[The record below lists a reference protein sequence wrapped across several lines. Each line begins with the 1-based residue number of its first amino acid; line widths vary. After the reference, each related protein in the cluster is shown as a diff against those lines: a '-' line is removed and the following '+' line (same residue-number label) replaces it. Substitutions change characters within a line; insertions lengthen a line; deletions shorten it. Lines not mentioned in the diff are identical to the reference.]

1 MKRILTNVNYYFT
14 QFYKKTIDSFNGF
27 FYIYLCKRDNKEV
40 TMNLQQIN
48 HFIMTNT
55 NIEVLDLIIQEAKE
69 RIHTLANK
77 NKKVAKPK
85 KVAVK
90 VEEKKEENVW
100 DKMTNKQ
107 KIEHLKKL
115 VNNGSGKK
123 NPLTGNKLI
132 DDATEISAIS
142 DRFMNVVHR
151 LENHWFNEDMGDSA
165 AFDDFINTNQYDIVK
180 DILNGGKINEMVKE
194 YKECM

>member
-1 MKRILTNVNYYFT
+1 
-14 QFYKKTIDSFNGF
+14 
-27 FYIYLCKRDNKEV
+27 
-40 TMNLQQIN
+40 MNLQQVN
-48 HFIMTNT
+48 HFIMNNT

-69 RIHTLANK
+69 RIHNLANK
-77 NKKVAKPK
+77 NKKVTKPK

-100 DKMTNKQ
+100 DKMTDKQ

-115 VNNGSGKK
+115 MNNGSGKK

-132 DDATEISAIS
+132 DDATEIDAIG
-142 DRFMNVVHR
+142 DRFMKVIHR
-151 LENHWFNEDMGDSA
+151 LEDYWYNEDMGASSE
-165 AFDDFINTNQYDIVK
+165 FDDFTNSYQDDIIK
-180 DILNGGKINEMVKE
+180 DVLNGGKINEIVKE

>member
-1 MKRILTNVNYYFT
+1 
-14 QFYKKTIDSFNGF
+14 
-27 FYIYLCKRDNKEV
+27 
-40 TMNLQQIN
+40 MNLQQVN

-69 RIHTLANK
+69 RIHNLANK

-100 DKMTNKQ
+100 DKMTDKQ

-132 DDATEISAIS
+132 DDATEISAICG
-142 DRFMNVVHR
+142 RFVNVVHR
-151 LENHWFNEDMGDSA
+151 LENHWFNKDFGTSA
-165 AFDDFINTNQYDIVK
+165 AFDDFIISYQDDIIK
-180 DILNGGKINEMVKE
+180 DILNGSKINEMVKE

>member
-1 MKRILTNVNYYFT
+1 
-14 QFYKKTIDSFNGF
+14 
-27 FYIYLCKRDNKEV
+27 
-40 TMNLQQIN
+40 MNLQQVN

-69 RIHTLANK
+69 RIHNLANK

-132 DDATEISAIS
+132 DDATEIDAICS
-142 DRFMNVVHR
+142 RFVNVTHR
-151 LENHWFNEDMGDSA
+151 LENYWFDNDFGTSA
-165 AFDDFINTNQYDIVK
+165 AFDDFINTNQDDIIK
-180 DILNGGKINEMVKE
+180 DILNGSKINEMVKE

>member
-1 MKRILTNVNYYFT
+1 
-14 QFYKKTIDSFNGF
+14 
-27 FYIYLCKRDNKEV
+27 
-40 TMNLQQIN
+40 MNLQQIN

-55 NIEVLDLIIQEAKE
+55 NIETLDLIIQEAKE
-69 RIHTLANK
+69 RIHNLANQ

-85 KVAVK
+85 KVVK
-90 VEEKKEENVW
+90 VEEKNEDTIW
-100 DKMTNKQ
+100 DNLTDKQ

-132 DDATEISAIS
+132 DDATEISAICG
-142 DRFMNVVHR
+142 RFTNIIHR
-151 LENHWFNEDMGDSA
+151 LENHWFNKDFGTSA
-165 AFDDFINTNQYDIVK
+165 AFDDFINTNQNDIIK
-180 DILNGGKINEMVKE
+180 DILNGGKINEIVKE

>member
-1 MKRILTNVNYYFT
+1 
-14 QFYKKTIDSFNGF
+14 
-27 FYIYLCKRDNKEV
+27 
-40 TMNLQQIN
+40 MNLQQVN

-69 RIHTLANK
+69 RIHNLANK

-132 DDATEISAIS
+132 DDATEISAICG
-142 DRFMNVVHR
+142 RFVNVVHR
-151 LENHWFNEDMGDSA
+151 LENYWFDNDFGTSA
-165 AFDDFINTNQYDIVK
+165 AFDDFINTNQDDIIK
-180 DILNGGKINEMVKE
+180 DILNGSKINEMVKE

>member
-1 MKRILTNVNYYFT
+1 
-14 QFYKKTIDSFNGF
+14 
-27 FYIYLCKRDNKEV
+27 
-40 TMNLQQIN
+40 
-48 HFIMTNT
+48 MTNT

-69 RIHTLANK
+69 RIHNLANK

-100 DKMTNKQ
+100 DKMTDKQ

-115 VNNGSGKK
+115 MNNGSGKK
-123 NPLTGNKLI
+123 NPLTGNKLV
-132 DDATEISAIS
+132 DDATEIEMIG
-142 DRFMNVVHR
+142 DRFMKVIHR
-151 LENHWFNEDMGDSA
+151 LEDYWYNKDMGDSSE
-165 AFDDFINTNQYDIVK
+165 FDDFTDSYQDDIIK
-180 DILNGGKINEMVKE
+180 DVLNGGKINEMVKE

>member
-1 MKRILTNVNYYFT
+1 
-14 QFYKKTIDSFNGF
+14 
-27 FYIYLCKRDNKEV
+27 
-40 TMNLQQIN
+40 
-48 HFIMTNT
+48 MTNT

-69 RIHTLANK
+69 RIHNLANK

-132 DDATEISAIS
+132 DDATEISAICS
-142 DRFMNVVHR
+142 RFVNVTHR
-151 LENHWFNEDMGDSA
+151 LENYWFDNDFGTSA
-165 AFDDFINTNQYDIVK
+165 AFDDFINTNQDDIIK
-180 DILNGGKINEMVKE
+180 DILNGSKINEMVKE

>member
-1 MKRILTNVNYYFT
+1 
-14 QFYKKTIDSFNGF
+14 
-27 FYIYLCKRDNKEV
+27 
-40 TMNLQQIN
+40 MNLQQIN

-69 RIHTLANK
+69 RIHNLANK
-77 NKKVAKPK
+77 NKNVAKPK

-90 VEEKKEENVW
+90 VEEKKEEMIW

-132 DDATEISAIS
+132 DDATEIKSIG

-151 LENHWFNEDMGDSA
+151 LENHWFDNDFGTSA
-165 AFDDFINTNQYDIVK
+165 AFDDFINTNQNDIIK
-180 DILNGGKINEMVKE
+180 DILNGGKINEIVKE
-194 YKECM
+194 YKECL

>member
-1 MKRILTNVNYYFT
+1 
-14 QFYKKTIDSFNGF
+14 
-27 FYIYLCKRDNKEV
+27 
-40 TMNLQQIN
+40 MNLQQVN

-69 RIHTLANK
+69 RIHNLANK

-132 DDATEISAIS
+132 DDATEIDAICG
-142 DRFMNVVHR
+142 RFVNVTHR
-151 LENHWFNEDMGDSA
+151 LENYWFDNDFGSSA
-165 AFDDFINTNQYDIVK
+165 AFDDFINTNQDDIIK
-180 DILNGGKINEMVKE
+180 DILNGSKINEMVKE

>member
-1 MKRILTNVNYYFT
+1 
-14 QFYKKTIDSFNGF
+14 
-27 FYIYLCKRDNKEV
+27 
-40 TMNLQQIN
+40 MNLQQIN

-55 NIEVLDLIIQEAKE
+55 NIETLDLIIQEAKE
-69 RIHTLANK
+69 RIHNLANK
-77 NKKVAKPK
+77 NKKIAKPK
-85 KVAVK
+85 KVVK
-90 VEEKKEENVW
+90 VEEKKEEMIW

-115 VNNGSGKK
+115 VNNGSGNK

-132 DDATEISAIS
+132 DDATEIKSIG

-151 LENHWFNEDMGDSA
+151 LENHWFDNDFGTSA
-165 AFDDFINTNQYDIVK
+165 AFDDFINTNQNDIIK
-180 DILNGGKINEMVKE
+180 DILNSGKINEIVKE

>member
-1 MKRILTNVNYYFT
+1 MKQILTNVNNYLHYFT
-14 QFYKKTIDSFNGF
+14 RKPLTVSMVFSIFTYVKEIT
-27 FYIYLCKRDNKEV
+27 KEV
-40 TMNLQQIN
+40 TMNLQQVN

-69 RIHTLANK
+69 RIHNLANK

-100 DKMTNKQ
+100 DKMTDNQ

-115 VNNGSGKK
+115 VNNGSSKK
-123 NPLTGNKLI
+123 NPLTGNKLV
-132 DDATEISAIS
+132 DDATEIESIG

-151 LENHWFNEDMGDSA
+151 LENHWFDNDFGTSA
-165 AFDDFINTNQYDIVK
+165 AFDDFIVSYQDDIIK
-180 DILNGGKINEMVKE
+180 DILNGSKINEMVKE

>member
-1 MKRILTNVNYYFT
+1 
-14 QFYKKTIDSFNGF
+14 
-27 FYIYLCKRDNKEV
+27 
-40 TMNLQQIN
+40 
-48 HFIMTNT
+48 MTNT

-69 RIHTLANK
+69 RIHNLANK

-132 DDATEISAIS
+132 DDATEITAIS

-151 LENHWFNEDMGDSA
+151 LENHWFDNDFGTSA
-165 AFDDFINTNQYDIVK
+165 DFDDFINTNQYDIVK
-180 DILNGGKINEMVKE
+180 DILNGWKINEMVKE

>member
-1 MKRILTNVNYYFT
+1 
-14 QFYKKTIDSFNGF
+14 
-27 FYIYLCKRDNKEV
+27 
-40 TMNLQQIN
+40 MNLQQVN

-69 RIHTLANK
+69 RIHNLANK
-77 NKKVAKPK
+77 NKKVSKPK

-132 DDATEISAIS
+132 DDATEISSICG
-142 DRFMNVVHR
+142 RFVNVVHR
-151 LENHWFNEDMGDSA
+151 LENHWFDNDFGTSA
-165 AFDDFINTNQYDIVK
+165 AFDDFINTNQDDIIK
-180 DILNGGKINEMVKE
+180 DILNGSKINEMVKE

>member
-1 MKRILTNVNYYFT
+1 
-14 QFYKKTIDSFNGF
+14 
-27 FYIYLCKRDNKEV
+27 
-40 TMNLQQIN
+40 MNLQQVN

-69 RIHTLANK
+69 RIHNLANK

-107 KIEHLKKL
+107 KIEYLKKL

-132 DDATEISAIS
+132 DDATEIDAICG
-142 DRFMNVVHR
+142 RFVNVTHR
-151 LENHWFNEDMGDSA
+151 LENYWFDNDFGSSA
-165 AFDDFINTNQYDIVK
+165 AFDDFINTNQDDIIK
-180 DILNGGKINEMVKE
+180 DILNGSKINEMVKE